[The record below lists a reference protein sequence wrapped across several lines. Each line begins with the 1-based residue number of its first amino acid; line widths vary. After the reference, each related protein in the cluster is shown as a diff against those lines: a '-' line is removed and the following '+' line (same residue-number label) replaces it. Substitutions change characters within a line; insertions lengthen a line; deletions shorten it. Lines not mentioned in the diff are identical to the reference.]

1 VTVPRTAAEWIR
13 ALGLVPHPEGGH
25 YRETYR
31 SAETVPGRG
40 GAGPRA
46 ASTAIYF
53 LLQAHELSA
62 LHRLRSDEL
71 WHFHTGAPLRVSEL
85 TPEGGLREHR
95 LGLDVE
101 VGEQPQ
107 AAIAAGSWFG
117 ARVAADIGF
126 SLVSCTVA
134 PGFDFADFELGTRAA
149 LQAQYGRYAAT
160 IDALTRG

>member
-31 SAETVPGRG
+31 AAETVPGRG

-62 LHRLRSDEL
+62 L
-71 WHFHTGAPLRVSEL
+71 
-85 TPEGGLREHR
+85 
-95 LGLDVE
+95 
-101 VGEQPQ
+101 QPQ

-117 ARVAADIGF
+117 ARVAAGIGF

-149 LQAQYGRYAAT
+149 LRAQYGRYAAT